1 MFEQLFED
9 PVSLGRQRNGP
20 LAEERQRFLVHCAE
34 QCMAPS
40 TLLDIAYCLLHVATA
55 LRLAERPGEFI
66 TRDEIKTAADRWTG
80 GHAHQPTPRAVS
92 STWRRFIRYATRWL
106 SFLDRLQPL
115 APVFQ
120 PHADLVAK
128 FADYMRQ
135 ERGLSPQTIAGRCR
149 AANELLDQL
158 PQAGLRLDTLTAA
171 QVDDLLARMVREGGY
186 ARVSVRA
193 FAYCLRAFFRF
204 AEACARCRP
213 GLATAVTAPR
223 VYRDETIPAGP
234 SWGDVRRLLTTA
246 QGDQPTDLR
255 ARAVLLLLATYGLRA
270 GEVVGLRL
278 EDFDWERE
286 LLTVA
291 HGKRQRPRTYPLCRA
306 VGEAVLRYLRE
317 ARPRSVRREVFLNL
331 RAPFGPLSCAG
342 VGYVVRPRLRAL
354 GVTLPHYGPH
364 ALRHA
369 CATHLLAQGL
379 SLKEIGDHLGHQSPE
394 STRRY
399 AKVDLAGLR
408 AVGEFDLEGLL

>member
-1 MFEQLFED
+1 
-9 PVSLGRQRNGP
+9 
-20 LAEERQRFLVHCAE
+20 
-34 QCMAPS
+34 
-40 TLLDIAYCLLHVATA
+40 
-55 LRLAERPGEFI
+55 
-66 TRDEIKTAADRWTG
+66 
-80 GHAHQPTPRAVS
+80 VS
-92 STWRRFIRYATRWL
+92 SAWRRFTRYATRWL
-106 SFLDRLQPL
+106 AFLGRLQTPAPAPL
-115 APVFQ
+115 PD
-120 PHADLVAK
+120 ADLVAR

-135 ERGLSPQTIAGRCR
+135 ERGLSPHTIEDRSHAVR
-149 AANELLDQL
+149 ELLAQL

-171 QVDDLLARMVREGGY
+171 QVEDLLARKGREGGY
-186 ARVSVRA
+186 ARVSLRA
-193 FAYCLRAFFRF
+193 LAYSLRAFFRF
-204 AEACARCRP
+204 AEGCACCRP
-213 GLATAVTAPR
+213 GLADAVTAPR

-234 SWGDVRRLLTTA
+234 AWGDVQRLLATA

-278 EDFDWERE
+278 EDFDWEQE
-286 LLTVA
+286 VLTIA
-291 HGKRQRPRTYPLCRA
+291 HGKRQRPRTYPLCRT
-306 VGEAVLRYLRE
+306 VGDAVLRYLRE
-317 ARPRSVRREVFLNL
+317 ARPRSTRREVFLTL
-331 RAPFGPLSCAG
+331 RAPFGPLSTG
-342 VGYVVRPRLRAL
+342 NLGHLVRQRLRAL

-408 AVGEFDLEGLL
+408 SVGEFDLEGLL